1 MEKTND
7 FTEGKILPKLIGFA
21 FPVLLALFLQA
32 MYGAVDLLVVGQ
44 FSSAAAVSAVSTGSQ
59 IQQSVTTVITGIAMG
74 ITVLVGQ
81 KIGEKH
87 PHEAGMII
95 GSGFAVIAVIL
106 TILMTCGASSLS
118 ALMQAPEE
126 AFSETTAY
134 IRICS
139 AGAVFIIAYNV
150 LGSIFRGIGD
160 SKMPLI
166 TVAIACVI
174 NIAGDLLF
182 VAGFHWGAAGAAA
195 ATVLAQAVSVL
206 LSFLIIRKRALPFT
220 MKRTDL
226 RFNLPVI
233 GKILKLGCPIALQDF
248 LVSISFL
255 VIIAIVN
262 RMGVIASAGVGVAE
276 KLCVFVML
284 MPSAYMQSM
293 SAFVAQNIGAGKT
306 VRAEKA
312 LFCGIATSIL
322 AGCCLGYFSFFHGDL
337 MASLF
342 ARDPDVI
349 LAAATYLKAYAID
362 CILTSFLFCFVGFCN
377 GNSRTPFVM
386 LQGIIGSFGVR
397 IPVAFFMSRQAGVTL
412 FQIGLATPASS
423 LVQIILC
430 IGYFLMFHRKLRKE
444 MPKSPESRSL

>member
-1 MEKTND
+1 M
-7 FTEGKILPKLIGFA
+7 A
-21 FPVLLALFLQA
+21 R
-32 MYGAVDLLVVGQ
+32 
-44 FSSAAAVSAVSTGSQ
+44 S
-59 IQQSVTTVITGIAMG
+59 
-74 ITVLVGQ
+74 
-81 KIGEKH
+81 
-87 PHEAGMII
+87 
-95 GSGFAVIAVIL
+95 
-106 TILMTCGASSLS
+106 
-118 ALMQAPEE
+118 
-126 AFSETTAY
+126 
-134 IRICS
+134 
-139 AGAVFIIAYNV
+139 
-150 LGSIFRGIGD
+150 
-160 SKMPLI
+160 
-166 TVAIACVI
+166 
-174 NIAGDLLF
+174 
-182 VAGFHWGAAGAAA
+182 
-195 ATVLAQAVSVL
+195 
-206 LSFLIIRKRALPFT
+206 
-220 MKRTDL
+220 
-226 RFNLPVI
+226 
-233 GKILKLGCPIALQDF
+233 F

-284 MPSAYMQSM
+284 VPSAYMQSM

-362 CILTSFLFCFVGFCN
+362 CILTSFLFCFVGFFN
-377 GNSRTPFVM
+377 GNSRTLFVM